1 MDFSGTKLICLV
13 GRRLVTLRRD
23 CDPSIPWPGYWDLP
37 GGGRDGDESPVACV
51 LRETAEEVGLTLTPN
66 DLVWRRFYPR
76 PVTAWFFAARL
87 PESAAA
93 DLSLG
98 DEGQA
103 LALVDPAEWVLRED
117 VIPHFRMR
125 VAFAMEELHDL

>member
-66 DLVWRRFYPR
+66 DLVWRRFYPH
-76 PVTAWFFAARL
+76 PVAAWFFAARL